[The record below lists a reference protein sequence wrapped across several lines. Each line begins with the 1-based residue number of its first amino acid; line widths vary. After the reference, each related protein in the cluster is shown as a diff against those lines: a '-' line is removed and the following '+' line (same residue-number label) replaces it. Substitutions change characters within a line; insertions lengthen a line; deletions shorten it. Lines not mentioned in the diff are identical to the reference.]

1 MQFFGA
7 LRPKLVHLVLQKTL
21 TLTVLAGLLLPISAL
36 SEAETGWRWSSNVF
50 QYDDEESGSTIL
62 LHPSCPGT
70 QFQSLMLSHRIN
82 DMKHVTTEHTKAG
95 FVKSFEK
102 GIVVREIKVDGENYF
117 SFEDS
122 ASVYAGYPEHYRT
135 GTPSEKVH
143 IGGYTYMG
151 SDLAAALQEGSQL
164 TLKYHYP
171 LEAGILSTT
180 IPLAGLPE
188 NIGSYAVCN

>member
-21 TLTVLAGLLLPISAL
+21 TFTVLAGLLLPISAL
-36 SEAETGWRWSSNVF
+36 SETKKGWRWSSNVF
-50 QYDDEESGSTIL
+50 QYDDEDSGSTIL

-82 DMKHVTTEHTKAG
+82 DMEHVTTEHTKKG

-143 IGGYTYMG
+143 IPYV
-151 SDLAAALQEGSQL
+151 SA
-164 TLKYHYP
+164 
-171 LEAGILSTT
+171 
-180 IPLAGLPE
+180 
-188 NIGSYAVCN
+188 